1 MGPMGRGGARRRT
14 RRRWKRA
21 SAAMLSQQQAA
32 QVQQETGKSADQM
45 SEQELI
51 DALEKLGIEP
61 PQGQAEGE

>member
-1 MGPMGRGGARRRT
+1 
-14 RRRWKRA
+14 
-21 SAAMLSQQQAA
+21 MLSQQQAA

-61 PQGQAEGE
+61 PHGQAEGE